1 MRISGELITALTATL
16 LLSASA
22 RAQTDDADWLERCRR
37 ENERSDR
44 ERHCEVR
51 ELRMPAGQLLRVQPG
66 RNGGVRIDA
75 GSSTDVAVRARI
87 QSNAESSADAR
98 RIGGEVRIETA
109 GGTLRA
115 EGPSS
120 DMGSWSVSFVV
131 TVPQRTNL
139 DVETHNGPV
148 SVRGVSG
155 TMNLRAVNG
164 PIQLRGVAGDVRA
177 RTQNGPLNVSL
188 SGSSWSGAGL
198 DAETKNGPIHLT
210 VPENYSARLE
220 TGTVNGPMSVDFPL
234 TVTMQGRLH
243 KKIVTTLGSGGP
255 PVRVVT
261 TNGPVELSR
270 P

>member
-1 MRISGELITALTATL
+1 MRICGELITALTAAL
-16 LLSASA
+16 LLGASV
-22 RAQTDDADWLERCRR
+22 RAQGVDDAEWLERCRR
-37 ENERSDR
+37 ENQRGDR

-51 ELRMPAGQLLRVQPG
+51 ELRMPASQLLRVQPS

-75 GSSTDVAVRARI
+75 GSGPDVSVHARI
-87 QSNAESSADAR
+87 QSNAESTADAR
-98 RIGGEVRIETA
+98 RIAGEVRIEST

-120 DMGSWSVSFVV
+120 DTGSWSVTFVL
-131 TVPQRTNL
+131 T
-139 DVETHNGPV
+139 V
-148 SVRGVSG
+148 SVHGVNG
-155 TMNLRAVNG
+155 TMDLRALNG
-164 PIQLRGVAGDVRA
+164 PIQLRGVAGNVRA
-177 RTQNGPLNVSL
+177 RTQNGPINVAL

-243 KKIVTTLGSGGP
+243 KQIVTTLGSGGA

-261 TNGPVELSR
+261 TNGPVEISR